1 MKSGDSMKNT
11 TVCFTGHRDIPTEQR
26 KEILKALARTIG
38 ELYLE
43 GYRTFCAG
51 GALGFDTLAAAVVL
65 VLKKKRD
72 DVRLHLV
79 LPCPDQTKGWKQ
91 ADIDMYDSI
100 KNEADEISYTAP
112 RYERGCM
119 HARNRQL
126 VENSSACVAYMTHQT
141 GGTAYTVSYAKQ
153 QNLRIINVAERI

>member
-1 MKSGDSMKNT
+1 MKDI
-11 TVCFTGHRDIPTEQR
+11 TVCFTGHRDIPADKRT
-26 KEILKALARTIG
+26 EILRALSRTVG
-38 ELYLE
+38 ELYLQ

-65 VLKKKRD
+65 VLKKKKD
-72 DVRLHLV
+72 DVRLHLI
-79 LPCPDQTKGWKQ
+79 LPCPDQAKGWRQ
-91 ADIDMYDSI
+91 ADIDMYEAI
-100 KNEADEISYTAP
+100 KAEADDIVYVAP

-126 VENSSACVAYMTHQT
+126 VEQSGVCVAYMSRET

-153 QNLRIINVAERI
+153 HNLRIINIVEMV

>member
-1 MKSGDSMKNT
+1 MKDT
-11 TVCFTGHRDIPTEQR
+11 TVCFTGHRDIPADKRT
-26 KEILKALARTIG
+26 EILRALARTVG
-38 ELYLE
+38 ELYLQ

-65 VLKKKRD
+65 VLKKKKD
-72 DVRLHLV
+72 DVRLHLI
-79 LPCPDQTKGWKQ
+79 LPCPDQAKGWRQ
-91 ADIDMYDSI
+91 ADIDMYEAI
-100 KNEADEISYTAP
+100 KAEADDIVYVAP

-126 VENSSACVAYMTHQT
+126 VEQSGVCVAYMSRET

-153 QNLRIINVAERI
+153 YNLRIINIAEMV